1 MALRNSLQRYGSLA
15 QFFHWATV
23 ALIVVQLVTINLAED
38 LPRGL
43 AQLEMMARHKS
54 VGITILLLATLRLAW
69 RFANPVPPAPTD
81 VAPWQRRAADVSH
94 WLLYALIFL
103 LPLSGWM
110 MSSSAGHPV
119 SWFGLVPLPDLV
131 AASDT
136 LHETLEEVHE
146 ALATAL
152 LAIAGIHLLAALQHH
167 FLRKDDV
174 LRRML
179 PWGRRS

>member
-1 MALRNSLQRYGSLA
+1 MPLRNTLQRYGSLA

-23 ALIVVQLVTINLAED
+23 VLIVVQLVTINLAED

-43 AQLEMMARHKS
+43 AKLEMMARHKS
-54 VGITILLLATLRLAW
+54 FGITILMLATLRLAW
-69 RFANPVPPAPTD
+69 RFANPIPPAPTD

-94 WLLYALIFL
+94 WLLYALIFA
-103 LPLSGWM
+103 LPLSGWL
-110 MSSSAGHPV
+110 MSSAANYPV
-119 SWFGLVPLPDLV
+119 SWFGLVQLPDLV
-131 AASDT
+131 GASET
-136 LHETLEEVHE
+136 LHETLEDVHE
-146 ALATAL
+146 SLATAL
-152 LAIAGIHLLAALQHH
+152 LVIAGVHLLAALQHH

>member
-1 MALRNSLQRYGSLA
+1 MALRNTLQRYGSLA

-23 ALIVVQLVTINLAED
+23 ALIVFQFVVIQYAED

-43 AQLEMMARHKS
+43 AKLEMYARHKS
-54 VGITILLLATLRLAW
+54 VGITILGLAALRLAW
-69 RFANPVPPAPTD
+69 RFANPIPPAPRD

-94 WLLYALIFL
+94 WLLYALLFA
-103 LPLSGWM
+103 LPLSGWT
-110 MSSSAGHPV
+110 MSSAANYPV
-119 SWFGLVPLPDLV
+119 SWFGLVQLPDLV
-131 AASDT
+131 GAGEQ
-136 LHETLEEVHE
+136 LHETLEDVHE
-146 ALATAL
+146 ALANAL
-152 LAIAGIHLLAALQHH
+152 LVIAGVHVLAALQHH

>member
-1 MALRNSLQRYGSLA
+1 MPLRNTLQRYGSLA

-23 ALIVVQLVTINLAED
+23 VLIVVQLVTINVAED

-43 AQLEMMARHKS
+43 EKLELVARHKS
-54 VGITILLLATLRLAW
+54 FGITILVLAALRLAW
-69 RFANPVPPAPTD
+69 RFSNPIPPAPTD

-94 WLLYALIFL
+94 WLLYALIFA
-103 LPLSGWM
+103 LPLSGWT
-110 MSSSAGHPV
+110 MSSAANYPV
-119 SWFGLVPLPDLV
+119 SWFGLVQLPDLV
-131 AASDT
+131 GASEQ

-146 ALATAL
+146 TLATAL
-152 LAIAGIHLLAALQHH
+152 LVVAGIHVLAALQHH

-179 PWGRRS
+179 PWGRRP